1 LASSIFKQS
10 GKGYRYLSRI
20 FNLPSKK
27 ILTTLLRNVPLAPDI
42 NEHIFEQLQKTVGKL
57 NVRDKYCVLMFD
69 EVALDCGLQYN
80 GGLDCIDG
88 LVDLGG
94 SERRANYADHALVFM
109 VKGIYK
115 NWKQPVCFTFCEHT
129 TPTAALAILIKDVVR
144 HVRQTGLHVV
154 ASISDQGSTN
164 AAAIKALLNERHQV
178 ENKFQGFLVDGEEVL
193 DLYDVPHLLKGIRN
207 SLLNNNLCFTQDRV

>member
-1 LASSIFKQS
+1 
-10 GKGYRYLSRI
+10 
-20 FNLPSKK
+20 
-27 ILTTLLRNVPLAPDI
+27 
-42 NEHIFEQLQKTVGKL
+42 
-57 NVRDKYCVLMFD
+57 
-69 EVALDCGLQYN
+69 
-80 GGLDCIDG
+80 
-88 LVDLGG
+88 
-94 SERRANYADHALVFM
+94 
-109 VKGIYK
+109 
-115 NWKQPVCFTFCEHT
+115 
-129 TPTAALAILIKDVVR
+129 VR